1 MYFVQAVML
10 LVIMPMWAGAASDQT
25 TDKHYLNYGYIMKN
39 VGVTHVSN
47 AKAIISLAA
56 DLPARNISS
65 IDRSVCRGLRDRCE
79 KVMSLAYAYRQLH
92 NRAIQ
97 KLRDTL
103 DYVYELLD
111 FEETVRSKRS
121 WTPGWMTQL
130 LSQATGLADQRDL
143 AVLQKSIKRFESTLA
158 KGIHAFSES
167 ETHVSQ
173 IVNLQNERLE
183 NLQRIA
189 KLNTENSQMI
199 CDKLV
204 ETSFFDDQQHR
215 LAASALEHMHNFT
228 LYLADV
234 ENLYHAVQ
242 LISINKLPSFLVPHD
257 VLKRAL
263 NHLSEFLAERHS
275 HLTITHTDLHY
286 YYKQANFFVFRRR
299 NRLYIHLEC
308 PLSSFAPLFQ
318 IYTLETVPLAIPATP
333 NVFSSIDTSVKLI
346 GVGSGFYFWT
356 DQISAF
362 AHPSSDLDLSTSTI
376 QLRDI
381 KIPSCVVG
389 LIQGDINMIKR
400 FCAYQII
407 QNSLPAQLI
416 KLSPNRVFV
425 SNVSSLLIQCDA
437 YTEIKTHLAVDQQ
450 VVLDVP
456 PGCDLLSGQLFVPRT
471 MQTSNLSDT
480 FESSNSTF
488 YLTNYPYLSE
498 WFSDDQLQGIL
509 GDTYVN
515 KTHNISLPALQ
526 IQAAKLNT
534 LFAADT
540 KAKFA
545 LSDLINATKQDQS
558 IFTSL
563 SHYILQ
569 KLIDDQNDDSSF
581 KLFSFKDWSILFMYA
596 IVILDTMLVLYF
608 AYKLRQFRLVLAVA
622 IGPRLVQA
630 LDLHYG
636 PTVSASTRTPD
647 AAQISE
653 FVSMIAELIPVDFTL
668 LALVIIIV
676 LIAITLLVRHC
687 YMQRLSKPQAYLCV
701 QIGNIR
707 NCVNLEWAKMI
718 HPPEFYALDVKFALK
733 PGDTIRYASAVLL
746 ARTFKLTDVKMTL
759 QHKHVQLSVDI
770 AVKHKVSRYV
780 VKQIRR
786 ITSGDYFIAA
796 VMKDSKGRITSCFQ
810 LRPYVPDE
818 SQNDRTDF
826 TSRPSFAPL
835 YPKIDYQ

>member
-1 MYFVQAVML
+1 
-10 LVIMPMWAGAASDQT
+10 
-25 TDKHYLNYGYIMKN
+25 
-39 VGVTHVSN
+39 
-47 AKAIISLAA
+47 
-56 DLPARNISS
+56 
-65 IDRSVCRGLRDRCE
+65 
-79 KVMSLAYAYRQLH
+79 MSLAYAYRQLH

-103 DYVYELLD
+103 NYVYELLD
-111 FEETVRSKRS
+111 FEETTRSKRS
-121 WTPGWMTQL
+121 WSPGWMTQL
-130 LSQATGLADQRDL
+130 LSQVTGLADQRDL
-143 AVLQKSIKRFESTLA
+143 AVLQKSIKRLESTMA

-167 ETHVSQ
+167 ETHISQ

-199 CDKLV
+199 FDKLV
-204 ETSFFDDQQHR
+204 ETSFFDDQQHK
-215 LAASALEHMHNFT
+215 LTASALEHMHNFT
-228 LYLADV
+228 LYLTDV

-242 LISINKLPSFLVPHD
+242 LISINKLPSFLVPHH
-257 VLKRAL
+257 VLKQAL
-263 NHLSEFLAERHS
+263 NHLAEFLSERHS
-275 HLTITHTDLHY
+275 HLKITHTDLHY
-286 YYKQANFFVFRRR
+286 YYKQAKFFVFRRK

-318 IYTLETVPLAIPATP
+318 IYTLETVPLAVPASP
-333 NVFSSIDTSVKLI
+333 NVFSRMDTSVKLI
-346 GVGSGFYFWT
+346 GVGSEFYFWT

-362 AHPSSDLDLSTSTI
+362 TQPPADLDLSTSAT

-389 LIQGDINMIKR
+389 LIQGDISIIKR
-400 FCAYQII
+400 FCAYQIV

-416 KLSPNRVFV
+416 KLAPNRVFV
-425 SNVSSLLIQCDA
+425 SNVSSLLIQCDSH
-437 YTEIKTHLAVDQQ
+437 TEIKTHLAVDQQ
-450 VVLDVP
+450 LVVSVP
-456 PGCDLLSGQLFVPRT
+456 PGCDLLSDELFIPRT
-471 MQTSNLSDT
+471 MQTSNLNDT
-480 FESSNSTF
+480 YENSNSTL

-498 WFSDDQLQGIL
+498 WFSNDQLEGIL
-509 GDTYVN
+509 GDTFVN

-596 IVILDTMLVLYF
+596 IVILETMLVLYF
-608 AYKLRQFRLVLAVA
+608 LYKLRQFRLLLAVA
-622 IGPRLVQA
+622 IGPRLVQS
-630 LDLHYG
+630 LELHYG
-636 PTVSASTRTPD
+636 ATVSPTASTQTAD
-647 AAQISE
+647 VAQISK
-653 FVSMIAELIPVDFTL
+653 FVSMIAELIPVDVTL

-687 YMQRLSKPQAYLCV
+687 YMHRLSKPQAYLCV
-701 QIGNIR
+701 QIGNIQ
-707 NCVNLEWAKMI
+707 NCVNLEWARLI
-718 HPPEFYALDVKFALK
+718 HPPEFYALDVKFAQK
-733 PGDTIRYASAVLL
+733 PGDAFKYASAVLL
-746 ARTFKLTDVKMTL
+746 SRVLKLTDIKMTL
-759 QHKHVQLSVDI
+759 QHRHVQLSVDI
-770 AVKHKVSRYV
+770 AVKRKVSRALA
-780 VKQIRR
+780 KQISR
-786 ITSGDYFIAA
+786 ITSADYFIAA
-796 VMKDSKGRITSCFQ
+796 VMKDSEGRITSCFQ

-826 TSRPSFAPL
+826 TSGPSFAPL